1 MVLLA
6 LDPKD
11 EVVQV
16 LSSIPYFFW
25 FQCDSCGMMFTSNWA
40 TCPQCGGKKVVAR
53 VYRTGYMFKNEG
65 EKALQQLKEF
75 FGKLNW
81 KIRSLSVQ
89 DNFGAYS
96 AICLVEP
103 KATPPAQSEAAAP
116 KAQPA
121 KPP

>member
-1 MVLLA
+1 LA

-11 EVVQV
+11 EVVQA

-25 FQCDSCGMMFTSNWA
+25 FLCDSCGMMFTSNK
-40 TCPQCGGKKVVAR
+40 TICPQCGGRQVVAR
-53 VYRTGYMFKNEG
+53 VYRTGYMFKNEA
-65 EKALQQLKEF
+65 EKAAQQLKEF

-96 AICLVEP
+96 AVCLVETKTVARLQP
-103 KATPPAQSEAAAP
+103 KGEAAKPA
-116 KAQPA
+116 PA